1 MAVESDSHKL
11 RLWFPALRYGCPS
24 VNIERP
30 LSHAANY
37 RIGHPPAIQNQ
48 PTTGSIAC
56 PR

>member
-37 RIGHPPAIQNQ
+37 RIGHILDIRFRRRVGG
-48 PTTGSIAC
+48 T
-56 PR
+56 